1 MTSTVTSP
9 VCGGH
14 SAVEITEDVIALA
27 VSLKSDVE
35 NTLSSEFETFEPVGM
50 TTQVRFFLRKV
61 GREGGSVLEESCAF
75 QSQGGR
81 VLQLIGPPL
90 SLGRR
95 KQCQSACSGSLSR
108 DGVVDNFEEFRRF
121 ADLSLSNSSSP
132 LFNQTQVVAG
142 TVYHVK
148 INTGSDHVHARIFK
162 PLPHTGAPATLQKAV
177 GGFSAEDAIAP
188 L

>member
-50 TTQVRFFLRKV
+50 TTQV
-61 GREGGSVLEESCAF
+61 
-75 QSQGGR
+75 
-81 VLQLIGPPL
+81 
-90 SLGRR
+90 
-95 KQCQSACSGSLSR
+95 
-108 DGVVDNFEEFRRF
+108 
-121 ADLSLSNSSSP
+121 
-132 LFNQTQVVAG
+132 VAG